1 MLAIFKREL
10 RSCFHGMIGAV
21 LTAFMLASTA
31 IYFVALNLG
40 YGLPD
45 FGYYTLSRTIFVLL
59 LYIPVLTMRSF
70 AEERHSRTDQLLL
83 TSPVS
88 VGGIVLGK
96 YFALCVI
103 FALPCLVDA
112 GMILVLKALGATG
125 TSTLANFSALLC
137 YYLMGCAAIAIGV
150 FLSSLT
156 ENQIIAAV
164 SGVAALLLTYM
175 MPSLRT
181 MFTTGSAV
189 ALALFTA
196 IAAVLSVVAGLRS
209 KSFTLGCLSF
219 AGCCVALTA
228 LFLLKSGWLTEA
240 FSAVLSALCLFTPF
254 EEFVNSSFSIP
265 TLVYYLTVAAVF
277 LFFTAQGLEKR
288 RWN

>member
-1 MLAIFKREL
+1 MAAIFKREL

-21 LTAFMLASTA
+21 LTAFMLAATA

-45 FGYYTLSRTIFVLL
+45 FGYYTLYRTIFVLL

-70 AEERHSRTDQLLL
+70 AEERH
-83 TSPVS
+83 SPVS

-164 SGVAALLLTYM
+164 SGVAALLLAYM

-228 LFLLKSGWLTEA
+228 LFLLKSSWLTEA
-240 FSAVLSALCLFTPF
+240 FGAVLSALCLFTPF

>member
-21 LTAFMLASTA
+21 LTAFMLAATA

-45 FGYYTLSRTIFVLL
+45 FGYYTLYRTIFVLL

-112 GMILVLKALGATG
+112 GMILVLKVLGATG

-164 SGVAALLLTYM
+164 SGVAALLFEQPAMAEFVTYAGPILYCGVM
-175 MPSLRT
+175 SSGVAYTLQIVGQKELDPTIASLA
-181 MFTTGSAV
+181 MCLESVFSA
-189 ALALFTA
+189 L
-196 IAAVLSVVAGLRS
+196 
-209 KSFTLGCLSF
+209 
-219 AGCCVALTA
+219 
-228 LFLLKSGWLTEA
+228 SGWLILGET
-240 FSAVLSALCLFTPF
+240 LSATELCGCALMFGAIVVSQLP
-254 EEFVNSSFSIP
+254 
-265 TLVYYLTVAAVF
+265 
-277 LFFTAQGLEKR
+277 EKR
-288 RWN
+288 MKG

>member
-21 LTAFMLASTA
+21 LTAFMLAATA

-45 FGYYTLSRTIFVLL
+45 FGYYTLCRTIFVLL

-112 GMILVLKALGATG
+112 GMILVLKVLGATG

-137 YYLMGCAAIAIGV
+137 YYLMGCAAIAIGAGIV
-150 FLSSLT
+150 HRHCRRAQCGGGAAQQKLYAGLSFLCGVLRG
-156 ENQIIAAV
+156 AYGAV
-164 SGVAALLLTYM
+164 SAQEQ
-175 MPSLRT
+175 
-181 MFTTGSAV
+181 
-189 ALALFTA
+189 LADR
-196 IAAVLSVVAGLRS
+196 GLQCGAQRP
-209 KSFTLGCLSF
+209 
-219 AGCCVALTA
+219 V
-228 LFLLKSGWLTEA
+228 
-240 FSAVLSALCLFTPF
+240 P
-254 EEFVNSSFSIP
+254 
-265 TLVYYLTVAAVF
+265 VYPL
-277 LFFTAQGLEKR
+277 
-288 RWN
+288 

>member
-21 LTAFMLASTA
+21 LTAFMLAATA

-45 FGYYTLSRTIFVLL
+45 FGYYTLYRTIFVLL

-164 SGVAALLLTYM
+164 SGVAALLLAYM

-181 MFTTGSAV
+181 MFTT
-189 ALALFTA
+189 

-228 LFLLKSGWLTEA
+228 LFLLKSSWLTEA
-240 FSAVLSALCLFTPF
+240 FSAVLNALCLFTPF

>member
-45 FGYYTLSRTIFVLL
+45 FGYYTLYRTIFVLL
-59 LYIPVLTMRSF
+59 LYIPVPTMRSF

-112 GMILVLKALGATG
+112 GMILVLKVLGATG

-164 SGVAALLLTYM
+164 SGVAALLLAYM

-189 ALALFTA
+189 AMVSITPTMTYGVRRNTQPEA
-196 IAAVLSVVAGLRS
+196 
-209 KSFTLGCLSF
+209 
-219 AGCCVALTA
+219 
-228 LFLLKSGWLTEA
+228 SGPTIWR
-240 FSAVLSALCLFTPF
+240 P
-254 EEFVNSSFSIP
+254 SSFRISRYSCSTPGPRRLCSRARATRTIP
-265 TLVYYLTVAAVF
+265 DNSGA
-277 LFFTAQGLEKR
+277 TANSTSACSNAINRLILRLLAK
-288 RWN
+288 